1 MCRAT
6 GHTAGQVKQTHGYPE
21 QYFARFPLPVK
32 VVRMMLGRIRLD
44 DVYNQIRHYPNPE
57 HRSTALA
64 QQMPERPTSL
74 PVDKHYVDN
83 WVIPFSLGHTVDLS
97 VEWKPYQAAKLAL
110 DNVITPSLAKKL
122 QFEYVARL
130 PGVLTDLASFLSF
143 EGALPC
149 EGSCQPDIWR
159 SCPAVLHKPHGALCK
174 WGGLQGV
181 LTEEFILC
189 NHDQILGTLRNCNVA
204 IQWLMLHVRTP
215 SAKPLL
221 PVTHHLDAVPNPF
234 PAGLTALSGCLCG
247 FGARVVLRWRRLLG
261 KRTKSD
267 PRAHLAPS

>member
-1 MCRAT
+1 MR
-6 GHTAGQVKQTHGYPE
+6 E
-21 QYFARFPLPVK
+21 
-32 VVRMMLGRIRLD
+32 I
-44 DVYNQIRHYPNPE
+44 
-57 HRSTALA
+57 
-64 QQMPERPTSL
+64 
-74 PVDKHYVDN
+74 VDKHYVDN

-122 QFEYVARL
+122 QFEHVARL
-130 PGVLTDLASFLSF
+130 PGLLTDLASFLT
-143 EGALPC
+143 E
-149 EGSCQPDIWR
+149 
-159 SCPAVLHKPHGALCK
+159 
-174 WGGLQGV
+174 GV